1 MWAAHLGAQIWPWC
15 VEPPDVGWK
24 MGTPSAWWGTH
35 QRLNDH
41 QILQKSC
48 QRLLGKGFFL
58 PKTVRIDGFLRENS
72 WRDNAAAGLLGF
84 CLNFI
89 LLGKKCISGSMQ
101 GCFAGGKLLCGC
113 ALWDCVHIPS
123 FPGAPSPICGVCRR
137 GPQPTSPKGGTENPP
152 MLPSMTSF
160 CADGIPQPWM
170 MSPQQGH

>member
-89 LLGKKCISGSMQ
+89 LLGKKNASLNPCKDVLQEGSSGVVV
-101 GCFAGGKLLCGC
+101 LCGTVSIFHPF
-113 ALWDCVHIPS
+113 LGLHLPSVGCV
-123 FPGAPSPICGVCRR
+123 GGDPSP
-137 GPQPTSPKGGTENPP
+137 PLPKEGQKI
-152 MLPSMTSF
+152 LP
-160 CADGIPQPWM
+160 CCPV
-170 MSPQQGH
+170 